1 MARARCGAS
10 HGHGTN
16 SPACGAPVP
25 PGGAG
30 AGSQDSGGSRVP
42 SAFLTS
48 RAVRWPEPISM
59 MLGVATQRYPG
70 LLNLLFARSMGPW
83 ESVPA
88 PRGSG
93 RGGRRGL
100 ARGGT
105 DGVGL
110 VRDCGRSG
118 FGAGSYAR
126 LSATALVTTMK
137 LCPRG
142 HRSCQGLAPA
152 SLAECDTLTDFPDTP
167 TDFRD
172 TRRIFAAPCAIRC
185 DHRSPLSLTDYRNFI
200 TGARAGIGRPP
211 REIGDPFASRPPV
224 PISRPCST
232 NPPGSF
238 APPTPRIRPDSCD
251 VIGFV
256 SQFFSGLSLLG
267 L

>member
-1 MARARCGAS
+1 
-10 HGHGTN
+10 
-16 SPACGAPVP
+16 
-25 PGGAG
+25 
-30 AGSQDSGGSRVP
+30 
-42 SAFLTS
+42 
-48 RAVRWPEPISM
+48 
-59 MLGVATQRYPG
+59 
-70 LLNLLFARSMGPW
+70 
-83 ESVPA
+83 VPA

-93 RGGRRGL
+93 RGGQRAL

-105 DGVGL
+105 DGVAL
-110 VRDCGRSG
+110 VGGCGRSG

-126 LSATALVTTMK
+126 LSATSLVTTTK

-142 HRSCQGLAPA
+142 HRWWQGLAPA

-256 SQFFSGLSLLG
+256 SQFLANLNSPAPTTTRAAARRCSKPRPGARSSGTRLFCIGEVGRVLLVRRSARPPDDVV
-267 L
+267 